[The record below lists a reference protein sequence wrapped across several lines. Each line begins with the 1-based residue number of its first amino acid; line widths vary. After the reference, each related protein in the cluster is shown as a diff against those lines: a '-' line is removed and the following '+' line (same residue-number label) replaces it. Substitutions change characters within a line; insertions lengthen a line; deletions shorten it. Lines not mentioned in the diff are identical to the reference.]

1 VTATATEGAAII
13 EVRDNGSGIDPRLL
27 PRVFELFVQGERSLD
42 RSQGGLGVGLT
53 LVKRLVEMHQGRVE
67 AMSEGVG
74 RGSKFR
80 VTLPCLSEVQP
91 DQQPPMVAEYP
102 TRHVGRRVLVVDD
115 NTDAADSIAAY
126 LRLEGHEVKSV
137 NDGHAAVASCHV
149 FAPHVVVL
157 DIGLP
162 GLDGYKVAQRLRGL
176 EQTRDSL
183 LIALTGYGQ
192 KEDRAK
198 AVDAGFDFHFVKPA
212 DPREL
217 QKAIERDRPQRSVQA
232 REAS

>member
-1 VTATATEGAAII
+1 
-13 EVRDNGSGIDPRLL
+13 
-27 PRVFELFVQGERSLD
+27 
-42 RSQGGLGVGLT
+42 
-53 LVKRLVEMHQGRVE
+53 M
-67 AMSEGVG
+67 
-74 RGSKFR
+74 
-80 VTLPCLSEVQP
+80 
-91 DQQPPMVAEYP
+91 
-102 TRHVGRRVLVVDD
+102 
-115 NTDAADSIAAY
+115 
-126 LRLEGHEVKSV
+126 KSV

-162 GLDGYKVAQRLRGL
+162 GLDGYKVAQRLREL

-198 AVDAGFDFHFVKPA
+198 AVEAGFDFHFVKPA

-217 QKAIERDRPQRSVQA
+217 QKAIERDRPQRSAQA